1 MRNLLLIVVAAFG
14 LTSAAVAA
22 EDQGPTLPNPF
33 FAFDNAGGTLDM
45 LKDLGYAGQ
54 SGRIK
59 LGADKHAQELEA
71 RGMKLFAIYGVFELT
86 ATELKVPADV
96 PQIFSSLKGR
106 DTIVWLGING
116 KAFKPSDPAGDAIA
130 VPALQ
135 KLADLA
141 AESNIRIA
149 LYPHIWFWN
158 ERVEDC
164 VRLAKAV
171 NRPNFGAS
179 FNLCHALAVGD
190 EARVMELIDLA
201 APHLFLVSINGAD
214 AGGKLVKSEHS
225 WVELV
230 KPLGEGTYDV
240 VPVLKKLRA
249 IGYKGPIGF
258 QGYQTKGDR
267 LDVLTRTMNAWRQYS
282 AAAAR

>member
-1 MRNLLLIVVAAFG
+1 MRHLLILIVAALG
-14 LTSAAVAA
+14 LTAPATFAA
-22 EDQGPTLPNPF
+22 EPAAGLPNPF
-33 FAFDNAGGTLDM
+33 FAFDNAGGTFDM

-59 LGADKHAQELEA
+59 LGADEHARELEA
-71 RGMKLFAIYGVFELT
+71 RGMKLVAIYGVFELT
-86 ATELKVPADV
+86 KDELKVPADF
-96 PQIFSSLKGR
+96 PQILASLKGR

-116 KAFKPSDPAGDAIA
+116 KAFKPSDTAGDAIA
-130 VPALQ
+130 VPALR
-135 KLADLA
+135 KMADLA
-141 AESNIRIA
+141 AESGIRIA

-158 ERVEDC
+158 ERTEDG

-171 NRPNFGAS
+171 DRPNFGAS
-179 FNLCHALAVGD
+179 FNLCHALALGD
-190 EARVMELIDLA
+190 EGRVMELIDLA

-214 AGGKLVKSEHS
+214 AGGKLVKGEHG

-249 IGYKGPIGF
+249 VGYKGPIGF

-267 LDVLTRTMNAWRQYS
+267 LDVLTRTMNGWRKYS
-282 AAAAR
+282 VAAAR